1 MQGQIGR
8 TLAILVVAATL
19 AACGQAP
26 AADAPKVEAVTVE
39 AIPGSELER
48 LTLSGPAAKRL
59 GVQTAAV
66 ADGPAGRAGRTSV
79 PYSAIVYDKDG
90 ATWAYTNPEALVF
103 VRHEVTVD
111 VIDEDSAVL
120 TEGPDVGTLVVTVG
134 AAELWGIETGVGG
147 GH

>member
-1 MQGQIGR
+1 MHGQIGR
-8 TLAILVVAATL
+8 TLAILVVAAAL

-26 AADAPKVEAVTVE
+26 AADAPKVAAVTVE

-48 LTLSGPAAKRL
+48 LTLSEAAAKRL
-59 GVQTAAV
+59 GVETAAV
-66 ADGPAGRAGRTSV
+66 AAGPAGRAGRTSV

-103 VRHEVTVD
+103 VRQEVTVD
-111 VIDEDSAVL
+111 VIDEDTAVL
-120 TEGPDVGTLVVTVG
+120 TDGPDVGTLVVTVG

-147 GH
+147 GT